1 MAITKSVTRA
11 FLLAM
16 LLIGFGQANAS
27 ETLRLAL
34 GYPPGSKADEVMQKY
49 AETVKQYTDGSLSVK
64 VYPMSLL
71 SAAEISDG
79 VRDGI
84 ADIGV
89 MYTVYFP
96 AMYPHTNLLNE
107 SAMQLLLLDPEKL
120 KGKAAMAFE
129 GAMSE
134 FTLFH
139 CPECLEEYEKQNQVY
154 TANATSISYGLLCTS
169 PVTNEKQ
176 LKGKRIRVAG
186 SHWSRWAK
194 HFGATPTSLTINETL
209 EGLSQGVIDCSITS
223 PVELINLG
231 LAEVVTDMTLAIP
244 GGLYAGASA
253 AGFNKN
259 VWQGLTESQRHAILR
274 AGASTTALSPWSSLE
289 QVPQALELAEK
300 EGIKQHDPDP
310 ALVKATREFVEQDMN
325 TIVNYYAKN
334 HGVKRGKEMLD
345 SFHDVLVRWVDLVQ
359 DVDSPEE
366 LEKLYWDE
374 IFSKVDVATYGMK

>member
-11 FLLAM
+11 FLVAM
-16 LLIGFGQANAS
+16 FLVGFGQASAAD
-27 ETLRLAL
+27 TLRLAL

-96 AMYPHTNLLNE
+96 AMYPHTNLVNE
-107 SAMQLLLLDPEKL
+107 SAMQLLLLDPETL
-120 KGKAAMAFE
+120 NGKEALAFE
-129 GAMSE
+129 AAMSE

-154 TANATSISYGLLCTS
+154 TANATSISYGLLCTT
-169 PVTNEKQ
+169 PVTNQDQ

-186 SHWSRWAK
+186 SHWSRWAQ
-194 HFGATPTSLTINETL
+194 HFGASSVSLTINETL

-231 LAEVVTDMTLAIP
+231 LGEVVTDMTLAIP

-253 AGFNKN
+253 AGFNQD
-259 VWQGLTESQRHAILR
+259 VWQGLTEEQRRAVLR
-274 AGASTTALSPWSSLE
+274 AGAATTALSPWASLE
-289 QVPQALELAEK
+289 QKAEAMALADK

-310 ALVKATREFVEQDMN
+310 ALMEATRDFVKADMD

-334 HGVKRGKEMLD
+334 HGVERGKEMLD
-345 SFHDVLVRWVDLVQ
+345 SFHEILVRWVDLVQ
-359 DVDSPEE
+359 DVDSVEE

-374 IFSKVDVATYGMK
+374 IFSKVDVGTYGMN